1 MRTLSDGRLV
11 MALRTL
17 VVIAIVC
24 HPDVGRAQGTLSG
37 QGFGY
42 PPGQLSTRALAV
54 GGANAEL
61 DPVSPR
67 NPAAVSSW
75 GSPGL
80 HLQYDPEF
88 RQVSVTGDGDRTM
101 TARFPIISGATR
113 LGARFA

>member
-1 MRTLSDGRLV
+1 MRIFPDARLV

-17 VVIAIVC
+17 VVSASVC
-24 HPDVGRAQGTLSG
+24 HPDVGRARGRLGG
-37 QGFGY
+37 QGLGD
-42 PPGQLSTRALAV
+42 PPGQRSTRALAV

-61 DPVSPR
+61 GPGRPR

-101 TARFPIISGATR
+101 TARFPILSGATR
-113 LGARFA
+113 LGA